1 LTMLDGSVMDHQQ
14 NDAKGDPEL
23 PMSQH
28 DIEIKAH
35 MLLQAA
41 GAHNN
46 GQLIA
51 ATLKLYDA
59 KSLHAWTQLWP

>member
-1 LTMLDGSVMDHQQ
+1 VIEHLQS
-14 NDAKGDPEL
+14 DAKGDPEL

-28 DIEIKAH
+28 DIEIKANI
-35 MLLQAA
+35 LLQAA
-41 GAHNN
+41 GSHNN

-59 KSLHAWTQLWP
+59 QSLQAWTQLWP